1 MKWAITRCDLLLFPS
16 KENMDNLE
24 GFKNYEF
31 IFNNVYYILEGLENE
46 YRNFGVQ
53 VPFQM
58 RLMRNF
64 LKTIGNIS
72 EDER

>member
-1 MKWAITRCDLLLFPS
+1 MKWAISRCDLLLFPS
-16 KENMDNLE
+16 SENMDNLG

-31 IFNNVYYILEGLENE
+31 VFNNVYYILEGLENE
-46 YRNFGVQ
+46 YKSYGIA
-53 VPFQM
+53 VPFKM

-64 LKTIGNIS
+64 LKTIGNIA